1 MTRRAKVRKMKTH
14 IEGLDEA
21 KKLMQELGDAAADV
35 LDQAARSGAEIVLA
49 EAKKKAPVDTGTL
62 RDSLLIKKS
71 KLKNPHIKSQYY
83 VTKKRG
89 VDYFVPVELGTSKMK
104 AQPFLRPA
112 VDENTRT
119 VAKKINAEILKAIGR
134 IK

>member
-1 MTRRAKVRKMKTH
+1 MARRAKVRKIKTH
-14 IEGLDEA
+14 IEGMGKA
-21 KKLMQELGDAAADV
+21 RKLMQELGDAAADV

-49 EAKKKAPVDTGTL
+49 EAEKKVPVDTGTL

-71 KLKNPHIKSQYY
+71 KLKNAHIKSQYY
-83 VTKKRG
+83 VTKKSG

-119 VAKKINAEILKAIGR
+119 VATKINAEILKAIGR

>member
-1 MTRRAKVRKMKTH
+1 MAKRAKVRKMKTH

-21 KKLMQELGDAAADV
+21 KKLMQELGEAAADV
-35 LDQAARSGAEIVLA
+35 LDQAAKSGAELVLA

-71 KLKNPHIKSQYY
+71 KLKNAHIKSQYY
-83 VTKKRG
+83 VTKKSG
-89 VDYFVPVELGTSKMK
+89 VDYFAPVELGTSKMK

-119 VAKKINAEILKAIGR
+119 VAKKINEEILKAIGR

>member
-1 MTRRAKVRKMKTH
+1 MAKRAKVRKMKTH
-14 IEGLDEA
+14 IERLDEA

-35 LDQAARSGAEIVLA
+35 LDQAAKSGAEIVLA

-71 KLKNPHIKSQYY
+71 RLKNAHIKSQYY
-83 VTKKRG
+83 VTKKSG
-89 VDYFVPVELGTSKMK
+89 VNYFAPVELGTSKMK

-112 VDENTRT
+112 VDENTKI
-119 VAKKINAEILKAIGR
+119 VAKTINAEILKAIGR